1 MVTIGASAADTGSGL
16 ARIDLLLDGSL
27 FRTLLG
33 PNFSV
38 VVDTTQI
45 ANGLHTLSAR
55 AVDQVGNIGAIGQ
68 AIDVTVANGPLIS
81 INPTSGQQGQQN
93 LTVTITG
100 LLTNWVQGTT
110 TVDFGAGVTVAF
122 LTVNSPTNATAVLNI
137 DSAAA
142 LGARTVTMTTGN
154 EIETLPGGFTVT
166 STACVA
172 PPSGMVGWWSG
183 DGNYKDLISGNDGT
197 PIGGMAFGTG
207 EVGQAFL
214 FNGTDASV
222 QVVDAAHKLDL
233 GTGEIT
239 IDAWINAPSYNGVND
254 VRTIVGKNSLSYPYQ
269 GYFLRLRG
277 DNKVEFAAEDCGTG
291 ACGYGEPGSGA
302 QKQPVRSNRV
312 VADGTFHHVAGIR
325 RADGT
330 REIWVDGVLDNTRVE
345 SNWNTDNSNPLYI
358 GDMEGD
364 GHYLFVGV
372 ADEVQ
377 VFNRALSASEIQSI
391 FAAGNAGECKSQ
403 PTISSISPNNGQQG
417 QQNLSV
423 TITGQFTNWVQGTTT
438 ADFGAGITVA
448 YLTVNSPISA
458 TAILDIDSAAA
469 LGGRTVTLSTG
480 SEIATLSN
488 GFAVTSSACTAP
500 PSGIVGWWA
509 GDGSFKDLV
518 GGNDGTGQ
526 NGASFGTGEVDQAF
540 SFVKGTA
547 AVSVPD
553 NANLH
558 FADFTIETWVNLQNP
573 VPGGEDAILTKLDN
587 QAARVGPYTGVQWF
601 LAPGT
606 HQLVITL
613 SGTGPNH
620 TSTDVFASVASV
632 PVGSW
637 THLAVARQGNLV
649 AFYIN
654 GVLDS
659 SFVTTAPAISNTDPL
674 VIGEF
679 YDTSLVP
686 PFQPQQNFGGLID
699 EVSVYKRALSASEI
713 QSIFAAS
720 SAGKCK
726 PQSLPVANASF
737 EANNGFNNF
746 CGGSCEYSTGLPIP
760 GWNSTGVTGQWITG
774 GYDGNPPAFDGSV
787 IAYSAG
793 GGAIWQDVATVT
805 AGTTYTLQV
814 EILHLTANPT
824 VGGAQLEVGGVVVS
838 TATGV
843 DMGPGTW
850 SNWTATYTATGADA
864 GKTLTIVLT
873 PDDVGGDWDF
883 VRLNY
888 SIPSG
893 TPMLVS
899 VNPANGQQGQ
909 QNLSVTLIGQFTSW
923 VQGITTANFGAGIT
937 VASLTV
943 DSPTSA
949 TAVVSIDAAAAVGA
963 RTVTLTTSGEEVEAL
978 ANGFTVLSG
987 TSVLVSI
994 TPANGQQGEQNLS
1007 VRITGQSTNWVQGA
1021 TTADFGAGITVVSV
1035 TVNSPTSATALLDID
1050 PAATL
1055 GARTVTM
1062 TTGGEFETLPGGFS
1076 VTSSACIA
1084 PPSGLVGLWS
1094 GDGNYEDMMSN
1105 NDGVQV
1111 GAVPFSTG
1119 EVGQAFSFDGT
1130 SGYVDVPTSNGLP
1143 SSTWTV
1149 EFWFFLNSNATS
1161 QPLVNNFN
1169 GTGSRFQIELFLDPT
1184 QQTQP
1189 TLRLNHISASADTN
1203 SNVTP
1208 TAGVWHH
1215 VAGVHSATAG
1225 ESLYLDGALI
1235 AANPL
1240 ANVADPVMLLELGRS
1255 QLHRVGEGT
1264 GLLNGLLDEVSIYD
1278 RALSAS
1284 EIQSIFA
1291 AGSAGKCKSQPAISS
1306 INPNN
1311 GQQGQQNLSVN
1322 VNGQFT
1328 NWVQGTTTADF
1339 GAGIAVVAVTVTSP
1353 TSALVVIDIDPSATL
1368 GSRTVTLTT
1377 GNQTE
1382 TLASG
1387 FAVTAIA
1394 ACVTPPS
1401 GMVSWWPGDG
1411 NANDIV
1417 GSNTGTLQGGT
1428 TFTAG
1433 KVGQAFQFA
1442 NGSSVS
1448 VPASPSLDL
1457 TKFTVDAWVFPTG
1470 NSQFVIDKGDIF
1482 TSNYLLVLLPDNRV
1496 QVYFDDDV
1504 NNFYYVNSS
1513 AACDPGVW
1521 CHVAGTY
1528 DGSTLAVYVN
1538 GIPSGSVSATGT
1550 PRTGQP
1556 LFMGGIGSGFVD
1568 EVEVFDRAL
1577 SASEIQSIFA
1587 AGSAGK
1593 CKARPVYDFTNVN
1606 SMSSQSQLSLGF
1618 AFTTNSAQTV
1628 TALGW
1633 FDPNSVGSNDTGFAT
1648 PHTVGIFDSN
1658 GNLLGSVTLS
1668 AGTVAPLVGFFR
1680 YAQLATPIPLAANT
1694 TYILAGTSGGP
1705 ADAWTVSDWV
1715 SGFTYDPRIYFGSPT
1730 VPATDAAR
1738 YLYQND
1744 DILRD
1749 PPNHFSDFIF
1759 YAGPNLKLQ

>member
-1 MVTIGASAADTGSGL
+1 MAAGIWYHI
-16 ARIDLLLDGSL
+16 AAVYDG
-27 FRTLLG
+27 
-33 PNFSV
+33 N
-38 VVDTTQI
+38 
-45 ANGLHTLSAR
+45 
-55 AVDQVGNIGAIGQ
+55 
-68 AIDVTVANGPLIS
+68 
-81 INPTSGQQGQQN
+81 
-93 LTVTITG
+93 
-100 LLTNWVQGTT
+100 
-110 TVDFGAGVTVAF
+110 
-122 LTVNSPTNATAVLNI
+122 
-137 DSAAA
+137 
-142 LGARTVTMTTGN
+142 N
-154 EIETLPGGFTVT
+154 EII
-166 STACVA
+166 
-172 PPSGMVGWWSG
+172 
-183 DGNYKDLISGNDGT
+183 YI
-197 PIGGMAFGTG
+197 
-207 EVGQAFL
+207 
-214 FNGTDASV
+214 
-222 QVVDAAHKLDL
+222 
-233 GTGEIT
+233 
-239 IDAWINAPSYNGVND
+239 
-254 VRTIVGKNSLSYPYQ
+254 
-269 GYFLRLRG
+269 
-277 DNKVEFAAEDCGTG
+277 
-291 ACGYGEPGSGA
+291 
-302 QKQPVRSNRV
+302 
-312 VADGTFHHVAGIR
+312 
-325 RADGT
+325 
-330 REIWVDGVLDNTRVE
+330 DGVEDA
-345 SNWNTDNSNPLYI
+345 
-358 GDMEGD
+358 
-364 GHYLFVGV
+364 F
-372 ADEVQ
+372 
-377 VFNRALSASEIQSI
+377 
-391 FAAGNAGECKSQ
+391 
-403 PTISSISPNNGQQG
+403 SSIGNQI
-417 QQNLSV
+417 L
-423 TITGQFTNWVQGTTT
+423 FT
-438 ADFGAGITVA
+438 D
-448 YLTVNSPISA
+448 P
-458 TAILDIDSAAA
+458 
-469 LGGRTVTLSTG
+469 
-480 SEIATLSN
+480 
-488 GFAVTSSACTAP
+488 TAP
-500 PSGIVGWWA
+500 LRIGIVFESG
-509 GDGSFKDLV
+509 
-518 GGNDGTGQ
+518 
-526 NGASFGTGEVDQAF
+526 F
-540 SFVKGTA
+540 SE
-547 AVSVPD
+547 P
-553 NANLH
+553 
-558 FADFTIETWVNLQNP
+558 
-573 VPGGEDAILTKLDN
+573 
-587 QAARVGPYTGVQWF
+587 
-601 LAPGT
+601 
-606 HQLVITL
+606 
-613 SGTGPNH
+613 
-620 TSTDVFASVASV
+620 
-632 PVGSW
+632 
-637 THLAVARQGNLV
+637 
-649 AFYIN
+649 
-654 GVLDS
+654 
-659 SFVTTAPAISNTDPL
+659 
-674 VIGEF
+674 
-679 YDTSLVP
+679 
-686 PFQPQQNFGGLID
+686 FGGLID
-699 EVSVYKRALSASEI
+699 EVEIFNRGLSASEI
-713 QSIFAAS
+713 QAIFAAG
-720 SAGKCK
+720 SAGECK
-726 PQSLPVANASF
+726 PQSLPVVNASF
-737 EANNGFNNF
+737 EANNGFNIF
-746 CGGSCEYSTGLPIP
+746 CGGSCEYSSGLPIP
-760 GWNSTGVTGQWITG
+760 GWNTTGGGQWITG
-774 GYDGNPPAFDGSV
+774 GYGGNPPAFDGNV
-787 IAYSAG
+787 IAYSN

-805 AGTTYTLQV
+805 AGVTYTLQV
-814 EILHLTANPT
+814 EILHRADDAL
-824 VGGAQLEVGGVVVS
+824 GGKAQLEVGGVVVS

-864 GKTLTIVLT
+864 GKTLTILLT
-873 PDDVGGDWDF
+873 PQGGQGDWDF
-883 VRLNY
+883 VRLSS
-888 SIPSG
+888 SISTGSPV
-893 TPMLVS
+893 LVS
-899 VNPANGQQGQ
+899 VNPASGQQGQ
-909 QNLSVTLIGQFTSW
+909 QNLSITVTGQSTNW
-923 VQGITTANFGAGIT
+923 VQGTTTADFGAGIT
-937 VASLTV
+937 IVSLTAN
-943 DSPTSA
+943 SSTSA
-949 TAVVSIDAAAAVGA
+949 TAVVSIDPAAAVGA
-963 RTVTLTTSGEEVEAL
+963 RAVTLTTGSEVETL

-987 TSVLVSI
+987 TSALVSVN
-994 TPANGQQGEQNLS
+994 PGNGQQGQQNLS
-1007 VRITGQSTNWVQGA
+1007 TTITGQSTNWVQGA

-1035 TVNSPTSATALLDID
+1035 TVNSATSATAVLSID
-1050 PAATL
+1050 PAAAI
-1055 GARTVTM
+1055 GARTVTL
-1062 TTGGEFETLPGGFS
+1062 TTGNEIETLPNGFS

-1084 PPSGLVGLWS
+1084 PPSGLVGWWP
-1094 GDGNYEDMMSN
+1094 GDGNYKDMMSN

-1130 SGYVDVPTSNGLP
+1130 SSYVDVPTSNGLP

-1240 ANVADPVMLLELGRS
+1240 ANVADPVMLLEFGRS
-1255 QLHRVGEGT
+1255 QLHRGGEGT
-1264 GLLNGLLDEVSIYD
+1264 GFLNGQLDEVSVYD

-1284 EIQSIFA
+1284 EIQSIFT
-1291 AGSAGKCKSQPAISS
+1291 AGSAGKCKSQPTISS
-1306 INPNN
+1306 ISPNN

-1328 NWVQGTTTADF
+1328 NWLQGTTTADF

-1353 TSALVVIDIDPSATL
+1353 TSALVVIDIDPTATL

-1377 GNQTE
+1377 GNQAE
-1382 TLASG
+1382 TLANG

-1411 NANDIV
+1411 NANDIA

-1556 LFMGGIGSGFVD
+1556 LFMGGIGSGFED
-1568 EVEVFDRAL
+1568 EVEVFNRAL

-1587 AGSAGK
+1587 AGNAGK